1 MLFPGFFDITATCIV
16 MLKLIET
23 WRISDILIE
32 NEPCSMML
40 VVGAAC
46 EA

>member
-1 MLFPGFFDITATCIV
+1 MLFPGFFDIIATCIV

-40 VVGAAC
+40 VIGAAC